1 MVNLKISNQKQLM
14 FPRNDKSHHDFVL
27 LKKTNKISTTDEN
40 NPTTFYRIL
49 FYRNPHPLY
58 KKTDQQVLGH
68 RKKETYLE
76 QLQKTKNL
84 ANCNNLMCPN
94 FF

>member
-1 MVNLKISNQKQLM
+1 MKIIQQPFTRIFLSK
-14 FPRNDKSHHDFVL
+14 PL
-27 LKKTNKISTTDEN
+27 LLSI
-40 NPTTFYRIL
+40 
-49 FYRNPHPLY
+49 
-58 KKTDQQVLGH
+58 KKTDQQVLEH

-76 QLQKTKNL
+76 QLQKTNKNL